1 MLFNLLLQIPTTL
14 ISSTLLAVRFRVTG
28 MTLITLFVYPVA
40 AAFAGTVWGLFINL
54 KLPVYNWTNE
64 TTVVKQSA
72 ASFFALIFG
81 IIVSI
86 LFMGL
91 IFFVGDVSVGVLG
104 VAEAG
109 VLFLIAA
116 GLWSYCRRVE
126 F

>member
-1 MLFNLLLQIPTTL
+1 M
-14 ISSTLLAVRFRVTG
+14 RFRVTG

-86 LFMGL
+86 YRIRDDILFCL
-91 IFFVGDVSVGVLG
+91 VIDRKSVV
-104 VAEAG
+104 
-109 VLFLIAA
+109 
-116 GLWSYCRRVE
+116 
-126 F
+126 

>member
-1 MLFNLLLQIPTTL
+1 MGI
-14 ISSTLLAVRFRVTG
+14 
-28 MTLITLFVYPVA
+28 VYQFEA
-40 AAFAGTVWGLFINL
+40 A
-54 KLPVYNWTNE
+54 VYNWTNE

-86 LFMGL
+86 PFVGL
-91 IFFVGDVSVGVLG
+91 IFFVGNVSVGVLG
-104 VAEAG
+104 VAEAVG
-109 VLFLIAA
+109 MFLIAA

>member
-1 MLFNLLLQIPTTL
+1 MFNLLLQIPTAL
-14 ISSTLLAVRFRVTG
+14 ISSALLAVRFRVTG

-86 LFMGL
+86 PFVGL
-91 IFFVGDVSVGVLG
+91 IFFVGNVSVGVLG
-104 VAEAG
+104 VAEAVG
-109 VLFLIAA
+109 MFLIAA

>member
-1 MLFNLLLQIPTTL
+1 
-14 ISSTLLAVRFRVTG
+14 
-28 MTLITLFVYPVA
+28 
-40 AAFAGTVWGLFINL
+40 
-54 KLPVYNWTNE
+54 
-64 TTVVKQSA
+64 
-72 ASFFALIFG
+72 
-81 IIVSI
+81 
-86 LFMGL
+86 MGL